1 MDDAQNDA
9 LNETKAAQEAIQK
22 SVRDL
27 LTLKLTLPLGNPALR
42 KVHTNQ
48 FLWLDMGEE
57 FHLKNMAIIAKALN
71 STSSRWSGYEKN
83 RYYVETCTIKNDG
96 KSVTMDLDLN
106 PFASSIIKYRDEKH
120 SFIKAYEDANKKDDD
135 SDSNSSSSSSS
146 GLKGGEGERI
156 DSLVREIVGN
166 ETDQLRKAIKIH
178 EWLQRNVQYS
188 GYACTAYDTPE
199 KCLDNKSHLNCAD
212 TARLTASMMR
222 SAGLDCY
229 VVHNTNGR
237 GHFWVVIEIDGK
249 KYASDQTGS
258 GSEWNTVWN
267 PSTEHRE
274 GNGGY
279 MEYHRKN
286 GNEPDC

>member
-1 MDDAQNDA
+1 MAS
-9 LNETKAAQEAIQK
+9 NETLTELQAAKEEIQK

-27 LTLKLTLPLGNPALR
+27 ATLKLTLPLGNPALK

-48 FLWLDMGEE
+48 FLWLDLGDN
-57 FHLKNMAIIAKALN
+57 FHLRNMAILAKALN
-71 STSSRWSGYEKN
+71 SSAARWSGYEKN

-106 PFASSIIKYRDEKH
+106 PFASPLTKYRDEKL
-120 SFIKAYEDANKKDDD
+120 SFIKAYKDATSNDNKEG
-135 SDSNSSSSSSS
+135 SNSSSSNS
-146 GLKGGEGERI
+146 GLKGGEGTRI
-156 DSLVREIVGN
+156 DNLVKEIVGN

-178 EWLQRNVQYS
+178 EWLQRNVQYAD
-188 GYACTAYDTPE
+188 YECTHYDTPE

-229 VVHNTNGR
+229 VVHRTYNG

-258 GSEWNTVWN
+258 GSEWNTVWAR
-267 PSTEHRE
+267 SGRT

-279 MEYHRKN
+279 AEYSRKN

>member
-1 MDDAQNDA
+1 MAS
-9 LNETKAAQEAIQK
+9 NETLTEMQAAKDEIQK

-27 LTLKLTLPLGNPALR
+27 ATLKLTLPLGNPALK

-48 FLWLDMGEE
+48 FLWLNLGDE
-57 FHLKNMAIIAKALN
+57 FHLRNMAILSKALN
-71 STSSRWSGYEKN
+71 SGAARWSGYEKN
-83 RYYVETCTIKNDG
+83 RYYVETRTIKNDG
-96 KSVTMDLDLN
+96 KDVTMDLDLN
-106 PFASSIIKYRDEKH
+106 PFASPLTKYRDEKLG
-120 SFIKAYEDANKKDDD
+120 FIKAYKDATSNDNKEE
-135 SDSNSSSSSSS
+135 SNSSSSNS
-146 GLKGGEGERI
+146 GLKGGEGTRI
-156 DSLVREIVGN
+156 DNLVKEIVGN

-188 GYACTAYDTPE
+188 GYACTHYDTPE

-237 GHFWVVIEIDGK
+237 GHFWVVIEIDGR

-279 MEYHRKN
+279 MDYTRKN

>member
-1 MDDAQNDA
+1 MAGDNVTEKQ
-9 LNETKAAQEAIQK
+9 AATEAIQK

-27 LTLKLTLPLGNPALR
+27 LTLKLTLPLGNPALK

-48 FLWLDMGEE
+48 FLWLDLGDE
-57 FHLKNMAIIAKALN
+57 FHLENMAVISKALN
-71 STSSRWSGYEKN
+71 SMSSSRWSGYEKN
-83 RYYVETCTIKNDG
+83 RYYIENTTIKNDG

-106 PFASSIIKYRDEKH
+106 PFASSVTKYRDEKL
-120 SFIKAYEDANKKDDD
+120 SFIKAYKDATSNDNKEE
-135 SDSNSSSSSSS
+135 SNSSSSNS
-146 GLKGGEGERI
+146 GLKGGEGTRI
-156 DSLVREIVGN
+156 DNLVKEIVGN

-188 GYACTAYDTPE
+188 YYECTHYDTPE

-222 SAGLDCY
+222 SAGLNCY
-229 VVHNTNGR
+229 VVHRTYNG
-237 GHFWVVIEIDGK
+237 GHFWTVIEIDGK

-258 GSEWNTVWN
+258 GSEWNTVWA
-267 PSTEHRE
+267 SSGRT

-279 MEYHRKN
+279 AEYSRKN